1 MVAEIQFQFMVE
13 KRTDSGEDAE
23 PILFSTD
30 TSIFTGVFD
39 GMGGSG
45 ASLCTS
51 EYGSNHTKAYVASR
65 IIREAVND
73 YINKDYIN
81 KHPEKINPEDLKQV
95 CDTRLQEEITKF
107 PSAETKLRSKL
118 IRNYPTTL
126 TLAVAKEEKGN
137 IIVDSYWAG
146 DSRNYLWKKDGFYQ
160 ITQDDL
166 VNNYDALENLS
177 RDSALSN
184 CVCADN
190 DFKINH
196 RKIKFSKQPF
206 VIFSATDGCFGYLPT
221 PMHFEHLIESTL
233 FNSDNLNSWEEILQN
248 KIREVSGDDFSIA
261 LIAKGFKDFKDLKEI
276 LGKEKNHHI
285 EPILTLERQI
295 DDTRQEL
302 SELEIKLKE
311 TINSGWKSYQTTY
324 CKYINSVD
332 GGSKPGPTPGHLCRM
347 DRVLRRLLELCKKTA
362 WLISKKHGSIKK

>member
-73 YINKDYIN
+73 YINK
-81 KHPEKINPEDLKQV
+81 HPEKINPEDLKQV
-95 CDTRLQEEITKF
+95 CDTRLQKEITKF
-107 PSAETKLRSKL
+107 PSVETKLRSKL

-190 DFKINH
+190 DFNINH
-196 RKIKFSKQPF
+196 RKIEFSKQPF

-233 FNSDNLNSWEEILQN
+233 FNSDNLNSWKEILQN

-285 EPILTLERQI
+285 EPILTLERRI

-311 TINSGWKSYQTTY
+311 TINSGWESYQTTY
-324 CKYINSVD
+324 CKYINSPVD
-332 GGSKPGPTPGHLCRM
+332 GGSKSGPTSRLYGCLCRM
-347 DRVLRRLLELCKKTA
+347 DSVLRHCWNSATKWFR
-362 WLISKKHGSIKK
+362 LISKKHGSIKK